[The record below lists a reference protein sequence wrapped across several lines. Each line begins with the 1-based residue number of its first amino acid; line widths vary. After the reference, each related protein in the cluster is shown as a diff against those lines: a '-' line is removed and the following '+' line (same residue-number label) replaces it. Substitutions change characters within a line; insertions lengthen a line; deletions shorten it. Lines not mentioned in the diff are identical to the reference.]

1 MPFSS
6 SKVYCNDRTP
16 WYNYTTQK
24 LHAKPLISALEVGYF
39 YKVSSLSSRNMQYEY
54 ILISSFNFNSLP
66 FSFTKIKDLIYFFR
80 RGKLSYTSLSLDSL
94 SKTFHFCSLEFYIRI
109 DSRTINSGHQNK
121 KFCLK
126 TDGARLEVRPILARK
141 VNCKGRFKEE
151 NMWNFP
157 QTKRLSP
164 KKFTYVFVDTFPP
177 GYMRRKQTANSS

>member
-54 ILISSFNFNSLP
+54 ILISSFNFNSLS

-141 VNCKGRFKEE
+141 VNCMGRLKKE

-157 QTKRLSP
+157 QRPRPP
-164 KKFTYVFVDTFPP
+164 KNPHIFSHVFHIFFLLATREGNKAD
-177 GYMRRKQTANSS
+177 

>member
-1 MPFSS
+1 
-6 SKVYCNDRTP
+6 
-16 WYNYTTQK
+16 
-24 LHAKPLISALEVGYF
+24 
-39 YKVSSLSSRNMQYEY
+39 MQYEY

-157 QTKRLSP
+157 QRGWLKKNPHFFLLKFFLLKLFPQATREGRLQIP
-164 KKFTYVFVDTFPP
+164 ANRKWKWFLLNNEENRKKQRELRDVKLIISFV
-177 GYMRRKQTANSS
+177 SS